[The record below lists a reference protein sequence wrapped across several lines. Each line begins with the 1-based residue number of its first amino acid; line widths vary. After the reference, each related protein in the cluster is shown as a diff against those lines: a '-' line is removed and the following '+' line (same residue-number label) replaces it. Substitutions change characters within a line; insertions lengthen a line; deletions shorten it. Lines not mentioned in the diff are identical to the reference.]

1 MAPSPADF
9 SEITGLLEIKR
20 LYEETEER
28 HRAKIAEK
36 DEHIARIEAENADYR
51 STVNGASG
59 ETEEL
64 KRQLELSRAE
74 TQRLREESQQK
85 INALNERI
93 RDLNQ
98 RVQDGGG
105 KGAGFFKR

>member
-20 LYEETEER
+20 LYEEAEER
-28 HRAKIAEK
+28 HRAKINEK
-36 DEHIARIEAENADYR
+36 DELIGQLEAEVKELR
-51 STVNGASG
+51 SAVDGTSD

-74 TQRLREESQQK
+74 TQRLRDESQQK

-98 RVQDGGG
+98 RIQEGG